1 MRSRKSQI
9 EDEKSRRSGFGGLCG
24 GDPAVGLSVVRL
36 FRHVGGGEFRF
47 RECLR
52 VEHEARRRAVAFLRE
67 LKLFDGER
75 PDGEDVAVHAV
86 ARGRRRPAVFRFAVV
101 VAKRDRA
108 ERFEVLRRSALRG
121 GSRRTSATTPS
132 PSGRPDR
139 SRSRQSCGCLRA
151 DPARRVRANGCRRR
165 NSGPRAC
172 GFLLQSIGSSV
183 SFRFPFGKR

>member
-86 ARGRRRPAVFRFAVV
+86 ARGRRRPAVFRLRSVIAPSASRSSGEAPSGSERRAAGRFKTHQCHHPEPVGASGSQQVT
-101 VAKRDRA
+101 AK
-108 ERFEVLRRSALRG
+108 LRVPSG
-121 GSRRTSATTPS
+121 GSRQES
-132 PSGRPDR
+132 SGERLP
-139 SRSRQSCGCLRA
+139 
-151 DPARRVRANGCRRR
+151 PA
-165 NSGPRAC
+165 
-172 GFLLQSIGSSV
+172 
-183 SFRFPFGKR
+183 